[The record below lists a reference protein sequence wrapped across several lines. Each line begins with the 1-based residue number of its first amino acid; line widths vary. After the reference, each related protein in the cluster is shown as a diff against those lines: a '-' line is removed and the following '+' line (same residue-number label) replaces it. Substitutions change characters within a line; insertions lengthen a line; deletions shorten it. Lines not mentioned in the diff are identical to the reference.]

1 MLAIAQSNSTY
12 HYLNWVPS
20 EQGPLVTHYGSIQKE
35 LPDLDREEQH
45 YFDIIEGKIS
55 RSQSSDSGFSLVGS
69 PDVWNR
75 YCMDIPPPEY
85 NELGAMLGKGHVKVK
100 GKMSDMQGNFMFVR
114 RFLELWREDRREPQ
128 QEHNK

>member
-1 MLAIAQSNSTY
+1 MSNLIRRLNADDMLSRNGTYYTTQIAIVSGDKAS
-12 HYLNWVPS
+12 
-20 EQGPLVTHYGSIQKE
+20 
-35 LPDLDREEQH
+35 

-85 NELGAMLGKGHVKVK
+85 NELGAMLGTGHAKVK